1 MKRVLFVTSEAVPFI
16 KTGGLADVAG
26 SLPKYFSKNEY
37 EVSVMLPK
45 YMCIREDM
53 RKKMHHILHFYVD
66 LGWRKQYVGILE
78 AKEDGIQYYF
88 IDNEFYFAGERPYNN
103 IYEDVEKFAFFSK
116 AVLEALPHM
125 NYQPDI
131 IHCHDWQTGLVPVY
145 LENIYKKNVFYQ
157 NMKTVFTIHNLQF
170 QGRWNL
176 KAVKDI
182 TGLPDALFTPDK
194 LESYGEGNY
203 LKGGIVYADA
213 VTTVSP
219 TYAYEITTPDGG
231 EGLDGLIRSNS
242 YKLSGIING
251 IDYNEYNPK
260 ADPKIAY
267 LYDAND
273 LEEGKRKNKQALL
286 KDMNLPYSDDVIL
299 SVGQGTVWGDLLKD
313 EAVEFRGPAPIAD
326 PVTYQTTVDD
336 IFVGGDMFT
345 GPRFAIDA
353 IAAGKEAAISIHRFV
368 QPGSSLTIGR
378 NPNYYKE
385 LDKTDILVEN
395 YDNTGRQTPGHNEA
409 VDKKSFRD
417 PKLVFTEEQVK
428 AETARCL
435 GCGASIVDPNKCV
448 GCGLCTTRC
457 EFDAIHLSRDLPA
470 ASTMRKAE
478 DKLKYI
484 LPNGAKQAIKIK
496 FSRKK

>member
-1 MKRVLFVTSEAVPFI
+1 MQVHCQNIF
-16 KTGGLADVAG
+16 
-26 SLPKYFSKNEY
+26 KNEY

-267 LYDAND
+267 LYDVND

-286 KDMNLPYSDDVIL
+286 KDMNLPYSDDVMLVGIVSRMTEQKGFSLVDYMMDELL
-299 SVGQGTVWGDLLKD
+299 SSGKFTIVALGTGEERYENMFRYYESRYPDRLKANIMYS
-313 EAVEFRGPAPIAD
+313 E
-326 PVTYQTTVDD
+326 
-336 IFVGGDMFT
+336 
-345 GPRFAIDA
+345 
-353 IAAGKEAAISIHRFV
+353 EAAHR
-368 QPGSSLTIGR
+368 I
-378 NPNYYKE
+378 Y
-385 LDKTDILVEN
+385 
-395 YDNTGRQTPGHNEA
+395 
-409 VDKKSFRD
+409 
-417 PKLVFTEEQVK
+417 
-428 AETARCL
+428 
-435 GCGASIVDPNKCV
+435 
-448 GCGLCTTRC
+448 
-457 EFDAIHLSRDLPA
+457 A
-470 ASTMRKAE
+470 ASDA
-478 DKLKYI
+478 
-484 LPNGAKQAIKIK
+484 
-496 FSRKK
+496 F